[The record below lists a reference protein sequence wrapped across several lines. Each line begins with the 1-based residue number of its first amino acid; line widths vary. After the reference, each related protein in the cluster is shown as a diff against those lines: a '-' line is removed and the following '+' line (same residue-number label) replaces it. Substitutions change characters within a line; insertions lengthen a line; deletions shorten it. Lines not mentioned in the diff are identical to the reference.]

1 LKPDGL
7 ISRIIKRIEPDPPRE
22 PEPSEF
28 KKSGGWSSDRPTT
41 GGGPASL
48 SPEESAEAHRAG
60 AEALVE
66 MARQKDKNPGGPLY
80 DVHL

>member
-1 LKPDGL
+1 VKPEGL

-28 KKSGGWSSDRPTT
+28 KKSGGWSNDRPSV
-41 GGGPASL
+41 GGAHSL
-48 SPEESAEAHRAG
+48 SPDESAEAHRAG

-66 MARQKDKNPGGPLY
+66 MARQKDNNPGGPLY

>member
-1 LKPDGL
+1 MKPEGL

-28 KKSGGWSSDRPTT
+28 KKSGGWSSERPAV
-41 GGGPASL
+41 GGATQHL

-60 AEALVE
+60 ADALVE
-66 MARQKDKNPGGPLY
+66 MARQRDKNPGGPLY